1 MSRSPRPHNEG
12 SAIQPARRSAM
23 RRALVAAVLL
33 AAVPVVGSATTT
45 SVQALRPTCTGAT
58 YTVVK
63 GDFWA
68 RIAARQGVDLAALLA
83 SNGATAAT
91 LIFPGQVL
99 CLPGAPLTT
108 SPTTVPAT
116 SAPVTAAPTA
126 APVRPLTIRQF
137 PVQGRCWFTDTWGAA
152 RSGGR
157 QHEGV
162 DIIAKA
168 GQLVY
173 AVDAGTLT
181 KQYVDAPGSLAG
193 NGWRLQ
199 RSDGTHFFYAHL
211 SAFAD
216 GLVVGSKVAAG
227 QILGYIGMTG
237 NAGAPHLHFEVHPGG
252 GAPINPTAIVRAVDG
267 CAITAV
273 PTQPTT
279 PTQPSTPPTTPPGT
293 TTPVTPPTTKP
304 PSTTA
309 PSTPVTTAPVTN
321 TPVTTAPL
329 PAPQSAMWRFT
340 APVAALDTRGKQL
353 QPNSPRSV
361 QVEGLAG
368 VPVGASGAMVR
379 INVRNAAAR
388 GSITAHP
395 CGTPPSGAATLGF
408 MPGRLNA
415 TTTTVKVVN
424 GSVCLTATAAVDVR
438 LDVVAV
444 QAGDGVGMQPI
455 TATRAIDTRSSSP
468 LTAGGT
474 KVALPKA
481 LGAPKGAKAV
491 TATITLLDP
500 ASAGSIG
507 VGPCGGTPWILTFPQ
522 AEAQVFSAVV
532 RTNDAGVCVS
542 SSVEVQ
548 VVVDITG
555 VWNGNSPVAPVAPKR
570 VYDSRRG
577 GPVTTKGSMS
587 MIDVPKGATRAV
599 LSVSAI
605 AGAQGGALYVW
616 NCLQPKPAAAAV
628 SVGANAISTATVSLT
643 VAPATLCLMS
653 TGSLHAV
660 VDLVGAG

>member
-1 MSRSPRPHNEG
+1 MLRHPRPHNAG
-12 SAIQPARRSAM
+12 SAIHPARRSGP
-23 RRALVAAVLL
+23 RRVVMAAVLL
-33 AAVPVVGSATTT
+33 AAVPVAGSAAATQ
-45 SVQALRPTCTGAT
+45 VQAARPACTGPT

-68 RIAARQGVDLAALLA
+68 RIANQRGVKLADLLTANAA
-83 SNGATAAT
+83 TTAT
-91 LIFPGQVL
+91 LIFPGDVL
-99 CLPGAPLTT
+99 CLPAAPA
-108 SPTTVPAT
+108 TTVPPTVPPTAPPAGPPT
-116 SAPVTAAPTA
+116 TAPVTTVAPK
-126 APVRPLTIRQF
+126 PLTIRQF

-157 QHEGV
+157 LHEGV

-173 AVDAGTLT
+173 AVDDGTLT

-199 RSDGTHFFYAHL
+199 RADGTHFFYAHL

-216 GLVVGSKVAAG
+216 GLAVGSKVVSG
-227 QILGYIGMTG
+227 QILGYVGMTG
-237 NAGAPHLHFEVHPGG
+237 NAGAPHLHFEIHPGG
-252 GAPINPTAIVRAVDG
+252 RGPVNPTPVVRMVDG
-267 CAITAV
+267 CNVTTV
-273 PTQPTT
+273 PTQPGTT
-279 PTQPSTPPTTPPGT
+279 VPPTVPPTTTPPTTTPKPPTTVPPTTTPITAPVT
-293 TTPVTPPTTKP
+293 TTPVTTVPPPTT
-304 PSTTA
+304 
-309 PSTPVTTAPVTN
+309 
-321 TPVTTAPL
+321 
-329 PAPQSAMWRFT
+329 PQSATWKFT

-353 QPNSPRSV
+353 QPNVARSV
-361 QVEGLAG
+361 QLVGLAG
-368 VPVGASGAMVR
+368 VPAGASGAMVR
-379 INVRNAAAR
+379 INVRNAAVR
-388 GSITAHP
+388 GSLAAHP
-395 CGTPPSGAATLGF
+395 CGTAPSGAATLGF

-424 GSVCLTATAAVDVR
+424 GAVCLTATAAVDVR

-444 QAGDGVGMQPI
+444 QVGDGVGMQPI
-455 TATRAIDTRSSSP
+455 TTTRAIDTRSSAP
-468 LTAGGT
+468 LSAGGT

-491 TATITLLDP
+491 TATVTLLQP
-500 ASAGSIG
+500 VAAGSIG

-522 AEAQVFSAVV
+522 VESQVFSAVV
-532 RTNDAGVCVS
+532 RTNDAGLCVS

-555 VWNGNSPVAPVAPKR
+555 VWSGNSPVAPVTPKR

-577 GPVTTKGSMS
+577 AAVTAKGAMS
-587 MIDVPKGATRAV
+587 MIDVPKGSTRAV

-605 AGAQGGALYVW
+605 AGKQGGALFVW
-616 NCLQPKPAAAAV
+616 NCLQAKPSAAAV
-628 SVGANAISTATVSLT
+628 SVGADAISTATVSLN
-643 VAPATLCLMS
+643 VSPATLCLMS